1 MVRLE
6 ATLDIYSGNSNPSWE
21 LSEDKAKEFIEM
33 PGWIDIMNPED
44 HGVSLDLG
52 YRGFVLSV
60 ISEESEKIGSSEVG
74 AEKTQY
80 HPKLPNTFRIYG
92 SKKLDEFNKSFK
104 PSLGL
109 EDIRE
114 KEKWLLNTMN
124 TSPSL
129 SEGVD
134 HDLKTFK
141 DNNKIKQLVEQ
152 AIDDGGHPQQDISE
166 TLQEESR
173 QPSPEA
179 LASCNIWSAYYN
191 PSFWNDSRYMGYNNC
206 YNYAMNMR
214 TNTFAQPGRAHGC
227 NFDISCGSVSAAAR
241 CDGVVNGCGGS
252 TPDYS
257 VAMVV
262 STTWQDYHWYHW
274 HYFSGFWGHKPG
286 GTAARNY
293 DNSGRVI
300 SPNQGLYPSNC
311 NRGPYDIF
319 CGYYYGLK
327 DAYIR

>member
-1 MVRLE
+1 
-6 ATLDIYSGNSNPSWE
+6 LDIYSGNPNPSWE
-21 LSEDKAKEFIEM
+21 LSEDKAKEFTEM
-33 PGWIDIMNPED
+33 PGWMDIMNPED
-44 HGVSLDLG
+44 HGLSLDLG
-52 YRGFVLSV
+52 YRGFIISV
-60 ISEESEKIGSSEVG
+60 ISEESEKIGSAKEG
-74 AEKTQY
+74 IEKTPY

-92 SKKLDEFNKSFK
+92 SKKSDESNKGFK
-104 PSLGL
+104 PSLSI
-109 EDIRE
+109 EDIQE
-114 KEKWLLNTMN
+114 KEKWLLDTMK
-124 TSPSL
+124 TSPNL
-129 SEGVD
+129 SKGFD
-134 HDLKTFK
+134 QGLKTFN
-141 DNNKIKQLVEQ
+141 DNHNIKQLIEQ
-152 AIDDGGHPQQDISE
+152 AINDGGHPQQGISE
-166 TLQEESR
+166 TLQESR

-191 PSFWNDSRYMGYNNC
+191 PSFWNDPRYQGYNNC

-227 NFDISCGSVSAAAR
+227 NFSINCGSVSAAAR
-241 CDGVVNGCGGS
+241 CDGVVNSCGGS
-252 TPDYS
+252 TPYYS

-327 DAYIR
+327 DANIR